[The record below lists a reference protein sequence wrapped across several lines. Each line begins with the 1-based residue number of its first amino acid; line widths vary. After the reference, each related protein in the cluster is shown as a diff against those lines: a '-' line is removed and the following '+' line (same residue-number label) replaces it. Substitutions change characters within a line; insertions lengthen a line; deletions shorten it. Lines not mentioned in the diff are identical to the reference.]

1 MYTDEIICFYFYLVN
16 ESFPDHGEEVRIA
29 KLSTDTFICPW
40 GSKIH
45 IGVED
50 LRLNVKYNINSMNNT
65 FDSTKRFPGGTKD
78 FSDKMIMERFKIKM
92 QLLCAAGIPF
102 SYKNEE
108 ADSTLQWYTLLEMR
122 NNELVHSENGKTL
135 TINMPTLITKHLGSY
150 RCLHDEIKIH
160 TWLVGEKPRFKGRV
174 DSKDLA
180 STKTNTST
188 QNHYA
193 IKIVGY
199 TFRMK
204 FRMNYIVF

>member
-1 MYTDEIICFYFYLVN
+1 MN
-16 ESFPDHGEEVRIA
+16 ESLHDHGEVVKIV
-29 KLSTDTFICPW
+29 KLSTDQFICPW
-40 GSKIH
+40 GSKIY

-50 LRLNVKYNINSMNNT
+50 VVLIVNNNTNLMNNT
-65 FDSTKRFPGGTKD
+65 LESTKHFPRGD
-78 FSDKMIMERFKIKM
+78 FSDEIRMDHFKITM
-92 QLLCAAGIPF
+92 QLLCAAGTPF

-174 DSKDLA
+174 DLKDLA

-193 IKIVGY
+193 IKAVQY

-204 FRMNYIVF
+204 FRMNYILF